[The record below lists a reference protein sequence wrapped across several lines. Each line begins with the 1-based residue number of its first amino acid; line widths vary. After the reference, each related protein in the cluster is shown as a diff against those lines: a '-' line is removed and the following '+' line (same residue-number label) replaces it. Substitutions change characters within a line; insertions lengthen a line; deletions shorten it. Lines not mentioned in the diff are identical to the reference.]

1 MPRLCAAAIAL
12 VIPAVALLAQ
22 APQPAAGTGVV
33 AGRVLDAA
41 GSAIADAVVF
51 LRPATAT
58 PGPMRPSGPG
68 QPVPVRTNAEGRFVF
83 TGVPA
88 GEYAVQ
94 TSKPGW
100 LPGAHGKRSP
110 TGEGSPLDLENGQ
123 LRNDLNITLWRPAVI
138 GGAVTDD
145 NGDPMIGVEVR
156 AVRRIVLGGRRQSGD
171 ASRQRTDDRGVY
183 RFPDLVPGEYLIAM
197 LSNVVS
203 EPPTFAGAIRAAND
217 TPNAYYQTMTAIGT
231 APIVFSRATGV
242 TGTSRP
248 LVGSLSHLPGMPSDD
263 GVWATYA
270 TTYHPNSLS
279 ESTATAVTVKS
290 GETLETVDI
299 NVRLVPTF
307 QISGVLND
315 LDGPAAWHA
324 VHLVAAD
331 TGDKPLVDVS
341 TAITDSAGAFT
352 LFGVPPGQYIV
363 RVVRTPYPTGAGARL
378 GLAGGTGA
386 IPTVMSYASG
396 PSSGPPAVPEEPLM
410 HVSEAITVGDRHVRG
425 LALTMA
431 AGPRIR
437 GRVVFEGAAPPP
449 TAEQLERMQ
458 VTFLAASGRQDNVI
472 FPGRVSADGQFM
484 TPSLWPG
491 RYVIRASA
499 PPGWHFKHATYQ
511 GGDVSD
517 TAVDVNADLSN
528 VVLTFTDRS
537 SRLTGTVQAGSDVD
551 VTRAMVVVFP
561 TEPAAWV
568 DYGRVSRRVTST
580 TVTTSGA
587 FSMPAPPE
595 GEYYIM
601 AIDADEAHDW
611 QHPDVLK
618 SLAPQATRLKLTSEA
633 PPTQSLRL
641 RRIQ

>member
-1 MPRLCAAAIAL
+1 MRKFCAGGIAL
-12 VIPAVALLAQ
+12 LIPAVALLAQ

-33 AGRVLDAA
+33 AGRVIDANGVA
-41 GSAIADAVVF
+41 VVDAVVF
-51 LRPATAT
+51 LRSATAIPT
-58 PGPMRPSGPG
+58 RAGGAA

-83 TGVPA
+83 TAVPA
-88 GEYAVQ
+88 GQFNLQ

-110 TGEGSPLDLENGQ
+110 TGEGTTIDLENGQ
-123 LRNDLNITLWRPAVI
+123 FRNDLTITIWRPGVI
-138 GGAVTDD
+138 GGTVIDD

-156 AVRRIVLGGRRQSGD
+156 AVRRIMLGGRRQSGE
-171 ASRQRTDDRGVY
+171 AIRQRTDDRGVY
-183 RFPDLVPGEYLIAM
+183 RFADLVPGEYLIAM

-217 TPNAYYQTMTAIGT
+217 TPNTYYQTMTAIGT

-270 TTYHPNSLS
+270 TTYHPNSLT
-279 ESTATAVTVKS
+279 ESAATAVTVKS
-290 GETLETVDI
+290 GEVLDTVDI

-315 LDGPAAWHA
+315 LDGPAPWHA

-331 TGDKPLVDVS
+331 TGDMPLVDVS

-363 RVVRTPYPTGAGARL
+363 RVVRTPFPTGAGARL
-378 GLAGGTGA
+378 GLAGVTGA

-396 PSSGPPAVPEEPLM
+396 PSSGPPSVPEEPLM
-410 HVSEAITVGDRHVRG
+410 HVSEAVTVGDRHVRG
-425 LALTMA
+425 LTLTMA

-437 GRVVFEGAAPPP
+437 GRAVFDGAAPPP

-472 FPGRVSADGQFM
+472 FPGRVSADGQFV

-491 RYVIRASA
+491 RYVVRASA

-511 GGDVSD
+511 GRDVSD
-517 TAVDVNADLSN
+517 TAVDVNVDLGN
-528 VVLTFTDRS
+528 VVLTFTDRT
-537 SRLTGTVQAGSDVD
+537 SRLTGKVQADSDVD
-551 VTRAMVVVFP
+551 VTRAMVMVFP
-561 TEPAAWV
+561 AEPAAWV

-580 TVTTSGA
+580 TATMAGT
-587 FSMPAPPE
+587 FSMPTPPD
-595 GEYYIM
+595 GDYYII
-601 AIDADEAHDW
+601 AIDSDQAYDW

-618 SLAPQATRLKLTSEA
+618 SLAPQATRLKITSDA
-633 PPTQSLRL
+633 PPPQSLRL
-641 RRIQ
+641 RSIR